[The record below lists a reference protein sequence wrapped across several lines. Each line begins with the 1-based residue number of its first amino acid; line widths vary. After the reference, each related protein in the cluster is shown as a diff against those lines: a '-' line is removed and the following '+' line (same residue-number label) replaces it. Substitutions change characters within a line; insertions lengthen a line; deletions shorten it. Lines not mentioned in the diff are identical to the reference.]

1 MSTFTKVYAALR
13 QGVLPVADDLPD
25 KIVGIQAG
33 DLKTVFDEL
42 ERLRED
48 NARLQR
54 ENAPRQTDAKPEP
67 PALEVAPDVPEAEEP
82 GPGMGWSGDA

>member
-13 QGVLPVADDLPD
+13 QGVLPVADDLPN

-42 ERLRED
+42 ERLRAE
-48 NARLQR
+48 NARLQSAAA
-54 ENAPRQTDAKPEP
+54 EKPSPTP
-67 PALEVAPDVPEAEEP
+67 PASEASSEVEDP
-82 GPGMGWSGDA
+82 GPLLPLPEDA